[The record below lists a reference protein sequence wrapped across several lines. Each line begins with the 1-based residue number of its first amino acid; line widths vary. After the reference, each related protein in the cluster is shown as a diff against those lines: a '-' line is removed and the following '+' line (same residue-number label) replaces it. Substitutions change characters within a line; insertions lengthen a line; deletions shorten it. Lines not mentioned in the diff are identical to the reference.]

1 MSLTLTLH
9 SISGLK
15 GHGDRVAKIT
25 FRGTLESLYFSTFF
39 LLKEL
44 SHSTRLLQNCG
55 AEALFGEKFE
65 WPVASDVQDGD
76 VIEVCLYNSLVFG
89 RNKVVGRFVMV
100 LQEVVKVGFLEV
112 SETLLDDNNC
122 ALQATIRY
130 SV

>member
-25 FRGTLESLYFSTFF
+25 FRGTFKSLSFLFF
-39 LLKEL
+39 PLKEL
-44 SHSTRLLQNCG
+44 SHSTRLMQNCG

-89 RNKVVGRFVMV
+89 RNKVVGKFVMV

-130 SV
+130 FV